1 MSRYLEW
8 REFVRTGR
16 TPNYREPLHIP
27 KPVFTCRM
35 STVASGRLGVKTDEP
50 DVCEVTAGFVGKLYL
65 FAAAVQNEYYWLAA
79 IGLVMSAVSMYYY
92 GRIIM
97 VLYMENRGETQ
108 EVMSLSSAPSLFF
121 AMVVLV
127 VGTLLLG
134 IFPGSFLDAA
144 KGTVA
149 GFI

>member
-1 MSRYLEW
+1 M
-8 REFVRTGR
+8 
-16 TPNYREPLHIP
+16 HIP

-35 STVASGRLGVKTDEP
+35 STVASGRLGVKTDES

-97 VLYMENRGETQ
+97 VLYMENRGESQ
-108 EVMSLSSAPSLFF
+108 KVMSLSSAPSLFF

>member
-1 MSRYLEW
+1 M
-8 REFVRTGR
+8 
-16 TPNYREPLHIP
+16 HIP

-35 STVASGRLGVKTDEP
+35 STVASGRLGVKTDER

-65 FAAAVQNEYYWLAA
+65 FAAAVQNEYYWLTA

>member
-1 MSRYLEW
+1 MA
-8 REFVRTGR
+8 FVVFLLSLGG
-16 TPNYREPLHIP
+16 IP
-27 KPVFTCRM
+27 P
-35 STVASGRLGVKTDEP
+35 
-50 DVCEVTAGFVGKLYL
+50 TAGFVGKLYL

-79 IGLVMSAVSMYYY
+79 IGLLMSAVSMYYY
-92 GRIIM
+92 GRIMM
-97 VLYMENRGETQ
+97 VMFMENRGESQ

-121 AMVVLV
+121 ALVVLV
-127 VGTLLLG
+127 VATLLLG